1 MEQEYSAVSQKRLVQ
16 LGNYLQKIYRIDEQ
30 EALEMIYEEWDLVEA
45 AFASEMKVEEV
56 LKKLLYEFNEIY
68 RVA

>member
-1 MEQEYSAVSQKRLVQ
+1 MEQEYSVVSQKRLVQ